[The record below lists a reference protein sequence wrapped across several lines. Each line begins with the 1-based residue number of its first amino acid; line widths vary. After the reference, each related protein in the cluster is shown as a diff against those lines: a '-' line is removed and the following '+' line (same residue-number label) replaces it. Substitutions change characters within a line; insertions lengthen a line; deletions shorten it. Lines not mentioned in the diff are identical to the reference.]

1 METGKL
7 NLNYDGVS
15 EINKEKK
22 QQSPVEPQMMEMQN
36 LGNVEEQIPLRKSEE
51 EQRKVDAQIMQGGM
65 VVKEVGAD
73 ETYQYVDF
81 QDQKVQEEIEK
92 AAKANLS
99 AGVLDQKVSYAQSM
113 QAYLNHTEGGKVKVL
128 QELQERSAVYG
139 KISLKKRKKE
149 LDQAKK
155 LFDKMDALK
164 EKVKKELV
172 PEKQLNLNTQII
184 ALKAKALSC
193 RARAYAKDEAVLN
206 DQLANIAIASNYELQ
221 QLYEVFLVE
230 NKLTKEDLNLF
241 ILKNREE
248 LEGLESHQKKV
259 ELSEEIHTA
268 MYNIPFVID
277 QIALDRRRK
286 SGLEIFNAAVAKRKK
301 EMKEPRI
308 DGRVPADIIRSKKMA
323 DSCRQSFA
331 GYKLNEGDSM
341 LDTET
346 EKTFDKNMSEPVEGA
361 LALRKMLQDFVREIE
376 RNAKRIEDGK
386 PVLKDARD
394 FLNSQ
399 YVSMVNLCSEYL
411 NKNKKDDASALEEK
425 SYEYVKQLKA
435 KLVQNQGAGVSFNS
449 QFKKI
454 ADLFIEN
461 RRRTWTSEEDK
472 RTEALIVG
480 FESDNEKRKAE
491 QKSLLKI
498 KSAAILKD
506 DPMKSVL
513 GENDAVTMEDLKKKS
528 SEIKLEEKREKEKL
542 FDLKYN
548 LPEGETWKCDS
559 NLLAID
565 AVLRSNGIF
574 IEGGARTLLK
584 AVPEDVKNLTDV
596 LAHFDKVLYRHDALA
611 ACWPALKPLL
621 ADRFEL
627 VHEERVVPVV
637 KDEARF
643 EYDRFND
650 ALAKEIQAATLGGS
664 AVMLYDSVTKH
675 YVTITSVFQ
684 QKNSETFYITYL
696 DDKQGANK
704 EDTAKRKEPVAF
716 NEFMAEKTKAGHKFS
731 IEYLRKLTEE
741 EKVERK
747 KAEEKKEEIEAE
759 EFEKTKTY
767 YETLM
772 GICEQNRDISKKV
785 TSAGKSVLELMKNI
799 KYTQKELEDGTVYDK
814 LYEETRQLKGWL
826 KVFNNECLAR
836 IDRFIKN
843 KEEKITP
850 IPSLINKIE
859 ECRKNMLALI
869 ERNVTEDPKLK
880 KIMKSLEKKLQEID
894 FTDVGSSMTKCNGL
908 FEQDES
914 DSVTKTVIDTWGS
927 SMSNSFLIEKE
938 SNVSYREMLSKPQE
952 YSFIV
957 GAHENKEELSLADLE
972 KYRNVDWT
980 ETNQRREELVSNT
993 YTKNNCWACSV
1004 DVLLQSRGFKLP
1016 DGYKSVMQYLPKNIR
1031 TMKEAAKYYAFIAN
1045 EMYSPEEHK
1054 EFIKKVV
1061 GDKFSF
1067 ESSKFY
1073 PDDYRKKNK
1082 LQADFEADIM
1092 EKIKEA
1098 LADGSAV
1105 SLRDPKRKHYLTITG
1120 LSDDGKTFTLVD
1132 SEAMQ
1137 GQPQQ
1142 IAVKDYFKNMFDKG
1156 VNNNPRG
1163 DGVILAWL
1171 KKTSENQG

>member
-22 QQSPVEPQMMEMQN
+22 QQPPVEPQMMEMQN

-92 AAKANLS
+92 AAKVNLS

-128 QELQERSAVYG
+128 QELQERSAVFG

-221 QLYEVFLVE
+221 ELYE
-230 NKLTKEDLNLF
+230 LF
-241 ILKNREE
+241 SLKINSNDHDGAAEMLRREVNAA
-248 LEGLESHQKKV
+248 KN
-259 ELSEEIHTA
+259 
-268 MYNIPFVID
+268 NIPFVID

-435 KLVQNQGAGVSFNS
+435 KLVQNQRAGVSFNS

-472 RTEALIVG
+472 RTDALIVG

-513 GENDAVTMEDLKKKS
+513 GENDVVTMEDLKKKS
-528 SEIKLEEKREKEKL
+528 SEIKLEEKSEKEKL

-650 ALAKEIQAATLGGS
+650 ALAEEIQAATLGGS

-684 QKNSETFYITYL
+684 QRNSETFYITYL

-704 EDTAKRKEPVAF
+704 EDTAKRKGPVAF

-741 EKVERK
+741 EKAKRK
-747 KAEEKKEEIEAE
+747 KAEEKKEEHKNEEIVDAE
-759 EFEKTKTY
+759 SEKVKGY
-767 YETLM
+767 YESLKEIYENNT
-772 GICEQNRDISKKV
+772 ETSKMV
-785 TSAGKSVLELMKNI
+785 SSAGKTILKLMKTV
-799 KYTQKELEDGTVYDK
+799 KYTQEELEAGTVYDK
-814 LYEETRQLKGWL
+814 LYEEMRQLKGWF
-826 KVFNNECLAR
+826 KVFDNECEAR
-836 IDRFIKN
+836 IKKYLEN
-843 KEEKITP
+843 NEEKITP
-850 IPSLINKIE
+850 IPSLIDKLE
-859 ECRKNMLALI
+859 EIRQNMLSLI
-869 ERNVTEDPKLK
+869 QSNVTEDPNVKKIMLRLENKLK
-880 KIMKSLEKKLQEID
+880 KID
-894 FTDVGSSMTKCNGL
+894 FSSVESFTAKCNGL
-908 FEQDES
+908 FGQDNC

-1031 TMKEAAKYYAFIAN
+1031 TMREAAQYYAFIAN
-1045 EMYSPEEHK
+1045 KMYSPIEHE

-1061 GDKFSF
+1061 GDKFSL
-1067 ESSKFY
+1067 ESQTYY

-1082 LQADFEADIM
+1082 SQAVFEEDIM
-1092 EKIKEA
+1092 KEIKKAIE
-1098 LADGSAV
+1098 DGSAISV
-1105 SLRDPKRKHYLTITG
+1105 RDPKRKHYITITG
-1120 LSDDGKTFTLVD
+1120 LSDDGQTFTLVD

-1142 IAVKDYFKNMFDKG
+1142 IAVKDYFKNMFEND

-1163 DGVILAWL
+1163 DAVILSWL
-1171 KKTSENQG
+1171 KKTSKKQG